1 MKCDEFRPYFSE
13 YIDKTLDEEYQ
24 SLLEAHFS
32 SCSSCRKEVDE
43 IKRTVL
49 LCNSISPK
57 PLPSDFNLRLNQKL
71 NTAKPGIMVP
81 PWLKNKKLY
90 VSAAAMAACIALVAG
105 PLYTMYQQAGT
116 ITEPLPYTVQ
126 TALPATAA
134 PTGAPDDAAAT
145 GPSPADGQTE
155 SGIQSAV
162 TTQQPDSP
170 VNGGGAASSS
180 QESAWQSLPA
190 NQPQTPDNGYVQPQG
205 PANSEGA
212 AENPVAALDNTEPQ
226 PPAKND
232 SEITPPKEN
241 PARGSREDN
250 SQNGRAI
257 SGESDINAVSENSGG
272 GGSTGGSSRI
282 ASSIYY
288 YQDKQAYADVLL
300 VNAGSGANALK
311 TWINQNV
318 SALARYSS
326 GPFQVIEVSEAA
338 YQKICEAATTYSAEC
353 SVTTSQDSRLQAIRE
368 NLSFGYYVV
377 FR

>member
-1 MKCDEFRPYFSE
+1 M
-13 YIDKTLDEEYQ
+13 
-24 SLLEAHFS
+24 
-32 SCSSCRKEVDE
+32 DE

-126 TALPATAA
+126 TALPATAV
-134 PTGAPDDAAAT
+134 PTGTPENAAAA
-145 GPSPADGQTE
+145 GPAPADGQTE
-155 SGIQSAV
+155 PGTRQAV

-170 VNGGGAASSS
+170 VSGGAASSS
-180 QESAWQSLPA
+180 QESVGQSLPA
-190 NQPQTPDNGYVQPQG
+190 NQPQTPDNGYVQPQR
-205 PANSEGA
+205 PPNSEGA
-212 AENPVAALDNTEPQ
+212 AENPVAEPDNTTNQ
-226 PPAKND
+226 PPASND
-232 SEITPPKEN
+232 FNANPPQKDSVNDNQQNNSVNNRSIPGEN
-241 PARGSREDN
+241 
-250 SQNGRAI
+250 
-257 SGESDINAVSENSGG
+257 DINAVSEDNGNGGLQNGGG
-272 GGSTGGSSRI
+272 GGSSRL

-338 YQKICEAATTYSAEC
+338 YQKIREAATTYSAEC